1 VSHRSRLVAFALA
14 AAALVPAASA
24 SLPPNGL
31 YGIVKK
37 GPITPVCR
45 QGVPCDAP
53 VQVTLVFSRS
63 GSDVG
68 SARSSMD
75 GRYRIRLP
83 AGYYAV
89 RTLERI
95 GIDHAIRPRNV
106 HVRSGHVDRL
116 DFSIDTGIR

>member
-1 VSHRSRLVAFALA
+1 MALRYRLIPVVVA
-14 AAALVPAASA
+14 AAALVSAATA

-31 YGIVKK
+31 YGVVKK

-53 VQVTLVFSRS
+53 VRVTLVFSRAGREVGRTRS
-63 GSDVG
+63 GTE
-68 SARSSMD
+68 
-75 GRYRIRLP
+75 GRYRIRLL

-89 RTLERI
+89 STVERI
-95 GIDHAIRPRNV
+95 GIAHSIRPRSV
-106 HVRSGHVDRL
+106 HVRLGHVDRL